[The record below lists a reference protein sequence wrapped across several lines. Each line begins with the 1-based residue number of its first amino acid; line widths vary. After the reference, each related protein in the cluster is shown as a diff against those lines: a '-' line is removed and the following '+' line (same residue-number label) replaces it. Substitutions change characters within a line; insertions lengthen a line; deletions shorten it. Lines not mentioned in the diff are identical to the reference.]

1 MEDASLSLNSLVA
14 AVMPIAVLA
23 LFLLAAAAVYVKR
36 RWHVWMEAALD
47 DTFKKMD
54 LDNSGTINGDELYIA
69 VCEFYLKLH
78 TFGAN
83 VRSPKRPNLVR
94 LLAEFD
100 IDGDGAIRRAEFGLL
115 VEQLITEQAGR
126 ITLQVILTILAPVS
140 ASFVTRGIRY
150 ACTDVMGLHE
160 PLALVPFTDRLPDT
174 LDETLVTGALL
185 CCVAP
190 LLGLF
195 DMIVE
200 NYAKRKANKARLS
213 TAAAAG
219 LSTVSGKKQQ

>member
-1 MEDASLSLNSLVA
+1 
-14 AVMPIAVLA
+14 MPIAVLA

-150 ACTDVMGLHE
+150 ACTDVMAHSRSRSY
-160 PLALVPFTDRLPDT
+160 PSRRLLDT

-219 LSTVSGKKQQ
+219 IYSGKKQQ